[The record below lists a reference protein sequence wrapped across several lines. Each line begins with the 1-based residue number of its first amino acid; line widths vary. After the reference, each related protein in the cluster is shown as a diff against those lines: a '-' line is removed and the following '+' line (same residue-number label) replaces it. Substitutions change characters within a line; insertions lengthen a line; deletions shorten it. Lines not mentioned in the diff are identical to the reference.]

1 VRIPV
6 PSTIPQGV
14 VARIAL
20 DHLTP
25 AQVAWRIAP
34 YPMPKWG
41 EDAVA
46 ADLVL
51 PDLHWRGEWTPR
63 QEAAITAAIEALTAA
78 AAEPAA
84 SAN

>member
-1 VRIPV
+1 MRIPV

-20 DHLTP
+20 AHLTP
-25 AQVAWRIAP
+25 ARVVWRIAP
-34 YPMPKWG
+34 YPLPKWG

-51 PDLHWRGEWTPR
+51 PELHWRGDWSPR

-78 AAEPAA
+78 AEQPAA